1 MADPVSPQGAEH
13 ELLMV
18 RDFPVPQQAVYD
30 AWADLAHA
38 TDWWGPEGFIVPPER
53 VSIDNR
59 VGGTY
64 RACMVNTLTGDELW
78 WGGTLRELKPPD
90 RLVMTQEW
98 QSPDGTP
105 SSPETLITV
114 DLAPHD
120 GGTRQTFRQGPF
132 ADRRDL
138 DGHQSGWNS
147 SFDRLSRYLA
157 RHRGAGERRG

>member
-1 MADPVSPQGAEH
+1 MGDPVSPQGSDD
-13 ELLMV
+13 ELLME
-18 RDFPVPQQAVYD
+18 RNFPVPQQAVYD
-30 AWADLAHA
+30 AWTNLSSI
-38 TDWWGPEGFIVPPER
+38 TDWWGPEGFIVPADR
-53 VSIDNR
+53 VSIDRR

-78 WGGTLRELKPPD
+78 WGGVLKDLEPPD
-90 RLVMTQEW
+90 RLAMTQEW
-98 QSPDGTP
+98 QSPDGSP

-120 GGTRQTFRQGPF
+120 GGTRMTFRQGPF
-132 ADRRDL
+132 SNRRDV

-157 RHRGAGERRG
+157 RHRGG